1 MYRDRVLVDLLHDGV
16 HQSTWLWQVI
26 NMTLHLLHGGT
37 MLLNGHQVTL
47 HLTDLL
53 LQFTLQSAMYTDAQ
67 CNTVTS
73 MFTAVTVIT
82 TIHAET

>member
-26 NMTLHLLHGGT
+26 NMTLHLLHSGT
-37 MLLNGHQVTL
+37 MLLNGHQITL

-53 LQFTLQSAMYTDAQ
+53 LQFTLQSAMYTDV
-67 CNTVTS
+67 TVTS
-73 MFTAVTVIT
+73 MFTAIMVIT